1 MPTIKWMNP
10 AESKLELETPRFDS
24 ELVEI
29 LQKRPNRWALVAQ
42 NHSHATNCY
51 TFAKRNGLQVTT
63 RGSRK
68 TGFDIYMRYVS
79 I

>member
-1 MPTIKWMNP
+1 MILKWMNP
-10 AESKLELETPRFDS
+10 AESKLGATAPRFDRD
-24 ELVEI
+24 LVET
-29 LQKRPNRWALVAQ
+29 LKRRPNRWALVAQ
-42 NHSHATNCY
+42 NHAHATNVY
-51 TFAKRNGLQVTT
+51 TFAKRYGLQVTT